1 MALPLRSK
9 NPPDSFPVATVLL
22 IVVNVFVFALT
33 VGKGMEIRESVVVD
47 WASIAGRFSLLRS
60 FTAMFLHLE
69 PFHLLG
75 NMWFLYL
82 FGFAVEGRLRWYRYV
97 PLYLLSGIGGDLLTG
112 LFSKPGGYGIG
123 ASGAI
128 MGVVGAAIW
137 IFPHAK
143 IVVLSRLNRWFGG
156 AEPDNWLFPTA
167 DWSMWVVALY
177 FLGLDLVYQLVFSGA
192 DGVGHL
198 AHLGGALVGFL
209 VAIAFRTHRD
219 SETASESKATLAEVK
234 DLSVLRRMELAEL
247 HLGNPD
253 DALIVLHWM
262 DKSLREPQPPTG
274 ACLDAF
280 FKALPKMR
288 REMDPRT
295 LVGPILGLAS
305 TGRVKAREIV
315 SIAGDLERAGD
326 AVNAMRLYE
335 VAYGAP
341 DATDAE
347 QETACF
353 RTGLICE
360 NVVHDRDRAL
370 NCYAEVVH
378 RWPMGSFGP
387 QAESRIKGLHTR
399 AKV

>member
-9 NPPDSFPVATVLL
+9 NPPESFPAATVIL
-22 IVVNVFVFALT
+22 IVLNVFVFALT
-33 VGKGMEIRESVVVD
+33 VGKGLEIRESVVEG
-47 WASIAGRFSLLRS
+47 WAARSGHFSLLKS
-60 FTAMFLHLE
+60 FTAMFLHAE
-69 PFHLLG
+69 PFHILG
-75 NMWFLYL
+75 NMWFLAL
-82 FGFAVEGRLRWYRYV
+82 FGFAVEGRLRWYRFV
-97 PLYLLSGIGGDLLTG
+97 PLYLAAGVGGDLLTS
-112 LFSKPGGYGIG
+112 LLSKPGTYGLG

-128 MGVVGAAIW
+128 MGVVGAALW
-137 IFPHAK
+137 TFPHAK
-143 IVVLSRLNRWFGG
+143 IVVLSRFNRWFGG
-156 AEPDNWLFPTA
+156 GEPDNWFFPTA
-167 DWSMWVVALY
+167 DWSLWVVALY
-177 FLGLDLVYQLVFSGA
+177 FLGLDLVYQLIFSGA

-198 AHLGGALVGFL
+198 AHLGGAIVGFL
-209 VAIAFRTHRD
+209 VCIAFRPHRD
-219 SETASESKATLAEVK
+219 SETASASKATLAEVK

-247 HLGNPD
+247 HVGNPN
-253 DALIVLHWM
+253 DALVTLHWM
-262 DKSLREPQPPTG
+262 DKSLREPQGPTQ

-305 TGRVKAREIV
+305 GGRMKARDLT

-326 AVNAMRLYE
+326 ALNAMRLYE
-335 VAYGAP
+335 IAYGAP
-341 DATDAE
+341 DATEAE

-387 QAESRIKGLHTR
+387 QAESRAAGLRGR
-399 AKV
+399 ARV